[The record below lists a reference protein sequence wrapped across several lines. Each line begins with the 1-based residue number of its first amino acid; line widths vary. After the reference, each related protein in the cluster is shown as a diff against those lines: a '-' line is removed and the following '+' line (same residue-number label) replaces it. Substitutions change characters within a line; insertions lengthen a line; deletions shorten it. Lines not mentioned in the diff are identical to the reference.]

1 LRVLFLFLDGVGLG
15 KRDPS
20 VNPLFAGPLVGFNRL
35 CGGEIPSLR
44 KAHLRH
50 AQGGVVPLDATL
62 GVPGLPQSGTGQT
75 ALFTGLNAA
84 KLIGKHFGPYPYSTL
99 RPLLQKQNLFQRL
112 LDAGRSCC
120 FANAFPQRF
129 FDYIDRH
136 PTRLTVTTLSCLYSG
151 VPLLRAEDLAGG
163 RAVSA
168 DVTGAGW
175 KALGHHE
182 IEAIDPVE
190 AGRRLARLTR
200 RHDFVL
206 FEYWKPDHAGHA
218 MSMREAH
225 DVFEKLDAML
235 VGILEGIDRRDTL
248 VLLTSDHGNVEDLR
262 VRTHTRNP
270 VPCVAYGK
278 GSEELLLDLSSSS
291 ARTLCRVTP
300 AIIRLLAP
308 HAHAGS

>member
-20 VNPLFAGPLVGFNRL
+20 ANPLFAAPLEGLRRL

-44 KAHLRH
+44 RAWLRH
-50 AQGGVVPLDATL
+50 THGGVLPLDATL

-129 FDYIDRH
+129 FDYVDRH
-136 PTRLTVTTLSCLYSG
+136 PTRLTVPALSCLYSG
-151 VPLLRAEDLAGG
+151 VPLRRAEDLAGG

-168 DVTGAGW
+168 DITGAGW
-175 KALGHHE
+175 KTLGHHE
-182 IEAIDPVE
+182 IETVEPVE

-200 RHDFVL
+200 HNDFVL
-206 FEYWKPDHAGHA
+206 FEYWKSDHAGHA
-218 MSMREAH
+218 MSMREAQE
-225 DVFEKLDAML
+225 VFEKLDAMI
-235 VGILEGIDRRDTL
+235 VGVLEGIDRRDTL

-278 GSEELLLDLSSSS
+278 GSEEFLSDLSSPA

-308 HAHAGS
+308 HAEAGS